1 MVAVASGPEEKKK
14 SLFIYIY
21 TIGSFHKRN
30 AEPGISVFAND
41 NQLGGRTHS
50 AVFFLIDKLD
60 ERIHSLQKM
69 GEMHVMKAGH
79 TRD

>member
-1 MVAVASGPEEKKK
+1 M
-14 SLFIYIY
+14 FIYIY
-21 TIGSFHKRN
+21 NICAIGSFHKRN

-41 NQLGGRTHS
+41 NKLGGRTHS
-50 AVFFLIDKLD
+50 AVFFFSFFVDKLD

-79 TRD
+79 TRN